1 MFVCCKYVLPVMRK
15 QKSGRIMFMS
25 MENTDL
31 PVVTSWVPFDCVF
44 GKSSRVFLA
53 RSIAEREMQNGI
65 TVNAVC
71 PTGFSHISKD
81 EAVTLNH
88 HEDSWTLRESCT
100 PQDIAEA
107 VVYLS
112 SEAGRFVTGSMLQIR
127 RIKTSR

>member
-1 MFVCCKYVLPVMRK
+1 
-15 QKSGRIMFMS
+15 MFMS